1 MNRAMNA
8 LLLGAVCL
16 WTYIGTLAAAEAP
29 TLTVTLSEQEIR
41 VGDLVEATLTLDLDD
56 GAGEPSFPNWQRHWG
71 AAEIREIGE
80 VTRAELGGSGTTDS
94 KVGARY
100 SQRLVLTS
108 FRPGTVTLP
117 SATVSLA
124 AAETTVEVAAEPA
137 TFEVGSVLPVGE
149 EQLEPKPPVPP
160 RALPLGD
167 RFWWT
172 AGLLAV
178 LTAGLLAL
186 ILTRRRE
193 QSTTAVEL
201 IDPWQQL
208 EQALARLATAA
219 DPETVFTGLSLELR
233 RYLGHCL
240 AFPAAEST
248 TTELRRRLLRSGLPA
263 GVCGDV
269 VRLLVEADTVKFA
282 RKIPS
287 PGRVS
292 ECLEQTRG
300 AATEVRSFLQREAAA
315 EEGEEAA

>member
-1 MNRAMNA
+1 
-8 LLLGAVCL
+8 
-16 WTYIGTLAAAEAP
+16 
-29 TLTVTLSEQEIR
+29 
-41 VGDLVEATLTLDLDD
+41 
-56 GAGEPSFPNWQRHWG
+56 
-71 AAEIREIGE
+71 
-80 VTRAELGGSGTTDS
+80 
-94 KVGARY
+94 
-100 SQRLVLTS
+100 
-108 FRPGTVTLP
+108 
-117 SATVSLA
+117 
-124 AAETTVEVAAEPA
+124 
-137 TFEVGSVLPVGE
+137 VGE

-282 RKIPS
+282 RKVPS